1 MTAHP
6 CDQNRS
12 RISESA
18 AAVSTIPD
26 SIGCP
31 NVAVMSDG
39 AVPVGAASELEAVR
53 SVLRRQRAHRAFTD
67 DPVDDTVI
75 TDILELATRA
85 PSAQNSQP
93 WQFVIVQDVDRR
105 VAIWELAARI
115 WEMGGSEVTRNAVPV
130 GMHADVEQGVTG
142 GFARA
147 PVSIVVCADT
157 DRWDR
162 ALMGSSI
169 WPAAQN
175 LMTAATAHGLGS
187 ALTTIATIFADELR
201 AILAL
206 PDTLDP
212 LAVIPIGHP
221 AKQLGSSRRE
231 PVNEHA
237 HREEY
242 GSAW

>member
-1 MTAHP
+1 
-6 CDQNRS
+6 
-12 RISESA
+12 
-18 AAVSTIPD
+18 
-26 SIGCP
+26 
-31 NVAVMSDG
+31 MSDG

-67 DPVDDTVI
+67 EAVDDAVI
-75 TDILELATRA
+75 GDILELATRA
-85 PSAQNSQP
+85 PSAQNCQP
-93 WQFVIVQDVDRR
+93 WQFVVVRDAGRR
-105 VAIWELAARI
+105 AAIWELAARV
-115 WEMGGSEVTRNAVPV
+115 WEMGGSDATRNAVPDT
-130 GMHADVEQGVTG
+130 MHADVDQGVNG

-157 DRWDR
+157 GRWDR
-162 ALMGSSI
+162 SLMDSSI

-187 ALTTIATIFADELR
+187 ALTTIGTIFADELR
-201 AILAL
+201 GIVGL
-206 PDTLDP
+206 PESIDP

-221 AKQLGSSRRE
+221 AKRLGSSRRE